1 MLETDMDKHLGYE
14 KNLIKGNNSGN
25 SPNGYGKKTITSV
38 TENVKYLFRE
48 TVMAN
53 LSHIL

>member
-1 MLETDMDKHLGYE
+1 MDKHLGYE